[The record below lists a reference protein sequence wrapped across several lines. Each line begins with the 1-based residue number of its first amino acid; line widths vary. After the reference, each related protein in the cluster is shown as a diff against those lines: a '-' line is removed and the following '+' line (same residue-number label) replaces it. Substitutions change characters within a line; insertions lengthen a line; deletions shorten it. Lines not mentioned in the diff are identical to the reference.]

1 MRALLTALL
10 LLVCLPAWSAGTP
23 SGCARLCGKWVLDP
37 AQSDSVA
44 AVLDSA
50 LAGYKEPKPRRG
62 RMPPPNDPLRTVQI
76 EAEESI
82 GPIFDRPYKD
92 ELRAELLALMKPPV
106 TLSIS
111 EMDDEVILQGTGPL
125 QRRVAVGRAHSRV
138 DSLGTAKIRVSWKA
152 DALIISESYDRKRNQ
167 VETFALRKDG
177 TLLVTQQ
184 VQRPGTRPIKVR
196 TFYRRG

>member
-1 MRALLTALL
+1 MRTLLAALL
-10 LLVCLPAWSAGTP
+10 LISLPAWPASAP
-23 SGCARLCGKWVLDP
+23 PGCAWLCGKWVMDP
-37 AQSDSVA
+37 ALSDPVT

-50 LAGYKEPKPRRG
+50 LANYKEPRPQRG
-62 RMPPPNDPLRTVQI
+62 RMPPADDALRTVQI

-92 ELRAELLALMKPPV
+92 ELRAELLALMRPQEA
-106 TLSIS
+106 LSIGEKDS
-111 EMDDEVILQGTGPL
+111 EVILQGTGPL
-125 QRRVAVGRAHSRV
+125 QRRLTAGRAHSRV

-152 DALIISESYDRKRNQ
+152 DALVISETYDRKRSQ

-177 TLLVTQQ
+177 MLLVTHV
-184 VQRPGTRPIKVR
+184 VQRPGTKAIKVR

>member
-1 MRALLTALL
+1 MRTLFAALL
-10 LLVCLPAWSAGTP
+10 LISSPAWSASTP
-23 SGCARLCGKWVLDP
+23 SGCAWLCGKWVLDP
-37 AQSDSVA
+37 ATSDSVT

-50 LAGYKEPKPRRG
+50 LANYKEPKARRG
-62 RMPPPNDPLRTVQI
+62 RMPPADDPLRTAQI

-92 ELRAELLALMKPPV
+92 ELHAELLALMKPPG

-111 EMDDEVILQGTGPL
+111 ERDDEVILQGTGPL
-125 QRRVAVGRAHSRV
+125 QRRVTAGRAHSRV
-138 DSLGTAKIRVSWKA
+138 DSLGTAKIKVSWKA
-152 DALIISESYDRKRNQ
+152 DALVISETYDRKRSQ
-167 VETFALRKDG
+167 VETYALRKDG